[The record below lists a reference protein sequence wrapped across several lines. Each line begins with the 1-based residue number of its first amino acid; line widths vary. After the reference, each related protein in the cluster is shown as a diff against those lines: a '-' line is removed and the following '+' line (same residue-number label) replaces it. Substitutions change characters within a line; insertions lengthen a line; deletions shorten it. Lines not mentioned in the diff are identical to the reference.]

1 MESLNWVDYLFI
13 FSLVS
18 IWMLLFVNIIL
29 SLAGYRYY
37 LKALNNELK
46 GLENEKYPKVS
57 ILVPAHNEEK
67 VIGRTVKSILLLNY
81 PKDKMELIVIN
92 DNSSDNTKE
101 ILKQI
106 QKEYRS
112 YNFKIINTD
121 NITGGR
127 GKSNALNIGYK
138 HSSGDFIA
146 VYDADNTPDKNA
158 LKYLMETI
166 IEDEYLGA
174 VIGKFRTR
182 NKDRN
187 MLTRFINIE
196 TLSFQ
201 WMCQAG
207 RWNLLNLCTIPGTNF
222 VVRKNIIQKLNGW
235 DPKAIAEDTEISFRI
250 YELGYKIK
258 FVPYSVTWEQEPENL
273 KVWFKQRT
281 RWAKGNIYVLLKY
294 FKNIF
299 KGTSKDIIFDI
310 FYFFSVYFLF
320 LSSVIISDI
329 LFIVGIFFNINLHVT
344 GNFNV
349 LWILAYVLFVLEVS
363 LTLTLE
369 KGESNKENLILVPIM
384 YFTYCQM
391 WMIVALR
398 GIIQYIRDKLF
409 KKEIKWYKTER
420 F

>member
-37 LKALNNELK
+37 LKTLNSELK

-106 QKEYRS
+106 QEEYRS

-166 IEDEYLGA
+166 IEDEHLGA
-174 VIGKFRTR
+174 VIGSLELEIK
-182 NKDRN
+182 
-187 MLTRFINIE
+187 
-196 TLSFQ
+196 
-201 WMCQAG
+201 
-207 RWNLLNLCTIPGTNF
+207 
-222 VVRKNIIQKLNGW
+222 
-235 DPKAIAEDTEISFRI
+235 TEI
-250 YELGYKIK
+250 
-258 FVPYSVTWEQEPENL
+258 
-273 KVWFKQRT
+273 
-281 RWAKGNIYVLLKY
+281 
-294 FKNIF
+294 
-299 KGTSKDIIFDI
+299 
-310 FYFFSVYFLF
+310 
-320 LSSVIISDI
+320 
-329 LFIVGIFFNINLHVT
+329 
-344 GNFNV
+344 
-349 LWILAYVLFVLEVS
+349 
-363 LTLTLE
+363 
-369 KGESNKENLILVPIM
+369 
-384 YFTYCQM
+384 C
-391 WMIVALR
+391 
-398 GIIQYIRDKLF
+398 
-409 KKEIKWYKTER
+409 
-420 F
+420 

>member
-37 LKALNNELK
+37 LKTLNSELK

-106 QKEYRS
+106 QEEYRP

-158 LKYLMETI
+158 LKYLMGTI
-166 IEDEYLGA
+166 IKDEGLGA

-294 FKNIF
+294 FKNMF

-329 LFIVGIFFNINLHVT
+329 LFIVGIFLNINLHVT

-398 GIIQYIRDKLF
+398 GIIQYILDKLF